1 MLIFTPVYS
10 EVDTPCIVIEKLFW
24 KFFENF
30 HRPGILP
37 KKELYGGFKSW
48 VLQTFP
54 ESFSPEHLPVAAS
67 AALDDSPMEVNLA
80 C

>member
-24 KFFENF
+24 EFFENF

-37 KKELYGGFKSW
+37 KKNYMQVFCRD
-48 VLQTFP
+48 
-54 ESFSPEHLPVAAS
+54 SPEHLPMAAS
-67 AALDDSPMEVNLA
+67 APLDDRPMEVNFA